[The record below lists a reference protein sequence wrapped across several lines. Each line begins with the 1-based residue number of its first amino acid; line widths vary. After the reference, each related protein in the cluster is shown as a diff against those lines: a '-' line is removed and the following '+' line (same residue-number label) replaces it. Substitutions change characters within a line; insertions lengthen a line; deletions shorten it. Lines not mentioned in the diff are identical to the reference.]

1 MLGTDDDSVMWLAL
15 RELPDDLQ
23 TWLGSHGSFDEA
35 WASCDR
41 LEWLVALALSAS
53 VDRHLVVAASCD
65 VLERAKLRAEL
76 PDAFQLAKGW
86 TRGQV
91 DGRAC
96 WAAGFRAAA
105 LAKSTTDLSTRL
117 AAKASASLAF
127 ACDTEADDG
136 YYASRGHAAEAVMLA
151 ASTLSANDRAVLAQH
166 LRRRIPLDAVRRGLE
181 GLGRRRSSIPPPH
194 DELAPPSVHRRPA
207 SEDSSVR
214 QR

>member
-1 MLGTDDDSVMWLAL
+1 MLGTNESVMWLAV

-23 TWLGSHGSFDEA
+23 TWLEGQTSFEEA
-35 WASCDR
+35 WALCERPD
-41 LEWLVALALSAS
+41 WLVALALSAS
-53 VDRHLVVAASCD
+53 IDRHLVVAASCD
-65 VLERAKLRAEL
+65 VLERARLTAEL
-76 PDAFQLAKGW
+76 PEAFQLAKGW

-105 LAKSTTDLSTRL
+105 AAKVASDAASRL

-136 YYASRGHAAEAVMLA
+136 YYASRAHAAEAVMLA
-151 ASTLSANDRAVLAQH
+151 ATTIDSNERVRLAQH
-166 LRRRIPLDAVRRGLE
+166 VRRRIPVEAVREGLE
-181 GLGRRRSSIPPPH
+181 GLGRRRSSMPPPV
-194 DELAPPSVHRRPA
+194 ESVDAAVHVRPN

-214 QR
+214 AR